1 MIISNTRLH
10 LAGQGDEGGRGER
23 AVGVDAAPGV
33 AQAVLAAGLCRQDTG
48 VYRGRD
54 RGVLLTRA
62 VVTAAAVVV
71 RTRQRG
77 AAVQQD
83 LSTVVL
89 SAAEIGNTTS
99 NAIFSPKVN
108 HSPTSK

>member
-1 MIISNTRLH
+1 MISNTRLH
-10 LAGQGDEGGRGER
+10 LAGQGDEGGRGEG
-23 AVGVDAAPGV
+23 AVGVDTAPGV
-33 AQAVLAAGLCRQDTG
+33 AQTVLAAGLWRQDTG

-89 SAAEIGNTTS
+89 SAAEMV
-99 NAIFSPKVN
+99 NAAAIL
-108 HSPTSK
+108 

>member
-1 MIISNTRLH
+1 MLSNTLLH
-10 LAGQGDEGGRGER
+10 LAGQGDEGGRGEC
-23 AVGVDAAPGV
+23 AVGIDPAPGV
-33 AQAVLAAGLCRQDTG
+33 AQTVLAAGLWRQDTG

-83 LSTVVL
+83 LATVVL
-89 SAAEIGNTTS
+89 SAAEM
-99 NAIFSPKVN
+99 VN
-108 HSPTSK
+108 ISLSQL

>member
-1 MIISNTRLH
+1 MRISNTRLH
-10 LAGQGDEGGRGER
+10 LAGQGDEGGRGEG
-23 AVGVDAAPGV
+23 AVGVDPAPGV
-33 AQAVLAAGLCRQDTG
+33 AQTVLAAGLWRQDTG
-48 VYRGRD
+48 VFRGRD

-89 SAAEIGNTTS
+89 SAAEMVNTS
-99 NAIFSPKVN
+99 QLRFY
-108 HSPTSK
+108 